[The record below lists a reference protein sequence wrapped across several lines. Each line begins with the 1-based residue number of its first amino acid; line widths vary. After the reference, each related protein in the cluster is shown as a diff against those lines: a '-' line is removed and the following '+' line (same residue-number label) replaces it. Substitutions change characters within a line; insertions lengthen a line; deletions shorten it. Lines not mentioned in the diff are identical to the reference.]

1 MYKSGAK
8 RQIFENAIEKMVTY
22 GTSQILFS
30 ESLVRKRN
38 IIKESLLKY
47 YESTEEFEKCK
58 FVKDFFED
66 VEKRIIPSENK
77 NNGETNLRS

>member
-1 MYKSGAK
+1 MTRNTATR
-8 RQIFENAIEKMVTY
+8 RQIFENAIEKMATY

-58 FVKDFFED
+58 FIKDFFQD
-66 VEKRIIPSENK
+66 VENRIIPKDKEK
-77 NNGETNLRS
+77 

>member
-1 MYKSGAK
+1 MTRKTATR
-8 RQIFENAIEKMVTY
+8 RQIFENAIEKMATY

-58 FVKDFFED
+58 FIKDFFQD
-66 VEKRIIPSENK
+66 VENRIIPKDKEK
-77 NNGETNLRS
+77 

>member
-1 MYKSGAK
+1 VTRNTATR
-8 RQIFENAIEKMVTY
+8 RQIFENAIEKMATY

-58 FVKDFFED
+58 FIKDFFQD
-66 VEKRIIPSENK
+66 VENRIIPKDKEK
-77 NNGETNLRS
+77 